1 LQVAIDLVG
10 GVGNDVGLR
19 GRFFGIGGDLLADGG
34 EFLACVG
41 DLLGILGNGDNHLDQ
56 IVLHLVHGCGKVAEF
71 VVAVYLNFF
80 SRQVACG

>member
-1 LQVAIDLVG
+1 
-10 GVGNDVGLR
+10 
-19 GRFFGIGGDLLADGG
+19 
-34 EFLACVG
+34 
-41 DLLGILGNGDNHLDQ
+41 LGNGDNHLDQ